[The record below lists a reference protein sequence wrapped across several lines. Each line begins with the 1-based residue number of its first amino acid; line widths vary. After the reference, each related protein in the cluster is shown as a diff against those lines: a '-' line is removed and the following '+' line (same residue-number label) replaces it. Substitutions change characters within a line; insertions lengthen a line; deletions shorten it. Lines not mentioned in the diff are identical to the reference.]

1 VQTLHPLA
9 NRARERNIKLAV
21 EGNAIEPGGANSMNR
36 EAIVDAIRNGQTLP
50 DKNLAGID
58 LSNLDLSG
66 ANLAGCDL
74 SGANLRNANLHRAD
88 LSDCRL
94 CKADLRGA
102 DLSRANLSGADL
114 IGARLRRAN
123 LTSSIRIRTKVR
135 KWAMKGAYI
144 AGPTAY
150 TD

>member
-1 VQTLHPLA
+1 M
-9 NRARERNIKLAV
+9 AV
-21 EGNAIEPGGANSMNR
+21 TVKSSVAEGNAVVSEGSDSMNK
-36 EAIVDAIRNGQTLP
+36 EAIVDAVRKGQP
-50 DKNLAGID
+50 MPQKNLAGID

-66 ANLAGCDL
+66 ANFSGCDL
-74 SGANLRNANLHRAD
+74 SGANLRNAKLHRAN
-88 LSDCRL
+88 LSDCKL
-94 CKADLRGA
+94 GKADLRGA
-102 DLSRANLSGADL
+102 DLTQANLSGANL

-123 LTSSIRIRTKVR
+123 LTRSIRIRTKIR